1 MKNLSPFE
9 YIYDKDI
16 PQLILE
22 KRSCGGFRIYLETEQ
37 IKEYH
42 SNSLQILMTISTL
55 HTQIHLS
62 SSPIFDAA

>member
-22 KRSCGGFRIYLETEQ
+22 KRSCGGFRIYLEKELM
-37 IKEYH
+37 EYH

-62 SSPIFDAA
+62 SSLIFDAA

>member
-1 MKNLSPFE
+1 MKNSSPFE

-22 KRSCGGFRIYLETEQ
+22 KRSCGGFRIYLETELM
-37 IKEYH
+37 EYH